1 MIVTIQLD
9 EGVVSALA
17 QQTKVPQDV
26 ILTRMFE
33 QVSKAAL
40 ESSYLTAEHVL
51 ALMPETMEGS
61 LIGMMGYEQLQE
73 LLDDDKPARE
83 TMIDNFSQNFS
94 NLLPD
99 MREKI
104 LKMFVTPPSD
114 FLNLLL
120 MEAIKTQQSEDEPT
134 QPNPEDEVNEQMLE
148 ILRVNAHEPF
158 TYAELAAEYREIYGH
173 NPMPAM
179 RFFSRV
185 KEEQDIQIQTGSP
198 NSYVAVEH

>member
-61 LIGMMGYEQLQE
+61 LIGMMDYEQLQE

-120 MEAIKTQQSEDEPT
+120 KEAMKNQQSEDEPT
-134 QPNPEDEVNEQMLE
+134 QPNPEDEVYEQMLD
-148 ILRVNAHEPF
+148 ILRGKVYEPF
-158 TYAELAAEYREIYGH
+158 TYSELATEYREIYGH

-179 RFFSRV
+179 RFFTRV
-185 KEEQDIQIQTGSP
+185 KEEQGIEIESGSP
-198 NSYVAVEH
+198 NSYVAVGH

>member
-61 LIGMMGYEQLQE
+61 LIGMMDYEQLQE

-94 NLLPD
+94 KLLPD

-120 MEAIKTQQSEDEPT
+120 KEAMKNQQSEDEPT
-134 QPNPEDEVNEQMLE
+134 APNPEDEVYEQMLG
-148 ILRVNAHEPF
+148 ILWDKVYEPF
-158 TYAELAAEYREIYGH
+158 TYSELAAAYREIYGTS
-173 NPMPAM
+173 PMPAM
-179 RFFSRV
+179 RFFTRV
-185 KEEQDIQIQTGSP
+185 KEEQGIEIESGSP
-198 NSYVAVEH
+198 NSYVAVGH